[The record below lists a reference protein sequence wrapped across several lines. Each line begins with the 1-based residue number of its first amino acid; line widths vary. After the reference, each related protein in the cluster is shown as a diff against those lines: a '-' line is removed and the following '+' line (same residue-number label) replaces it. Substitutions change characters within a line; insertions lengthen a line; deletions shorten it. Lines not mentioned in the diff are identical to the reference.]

1 MLVIAEVV
9 GVCYK
14 QAFIFSD
21 GKKISLD
28 TEGGEKDAALQ

>member
-9 GVCYK
+9 GVCYE
-14 QAFIFSD
+14 QAFIFPN

-28 TEGGEKDAALQ
+28 TEGGEENAAL